1 MIKAHPFD
9 VFKTPST
16 LYNFKIESKGNR
28 VLSVPDASEHAL
40 VNFQPIAKRAIRIA
54 VDHDVII
61 KPPKRRF
68 SRSGAKLIE
77 QIIAE
82 PLTE

>member
-16 LYNFKIESKGNR
+16 LYNFKIEPKGNR

-40 VNFQPIAKRAIRIA
+40 VNFQPIAKRPIRIA
-54 VDHDVII
+54 VDHQAAEEAFQSQ
-61 KPPKRRF
+61 RRK
-68 SRSGAKLIE
+68 AD
-77 QIIAE
+77 
-82 PLTE
+82 